1 MSTQTETR
9 PTAGQSDERPS
20 EDLGRFGLKHL
31 AACCIGGGAAV
42 LAVILI
48 EWLT

>member
-9 PTAGQSDERPS
+9 PEMAQAQGSAAEG
-20 EDLGRFGLKHL
+20 LGSVGLIHVV
-31 AACCIGGGAAV
+31 ACCGAAGAAV